1 MITGSW
7 GSDRRP
13 APGGNPSGRGR
24 GGTWLPLAS
33 SLPEHLVLCGRRP
46 WVHPGTWWSTAA
58 GSSAEDATSSPLPSR
73 TALARSGLGIWASV
87 RGVAGSYLVNRHRR
101 RRELPMAVP
110 LRDPS
115 QRRHAASEWT
125 VGQRV
130 RPQQQ
135 RSTLQLDSGSND
147 WAISEKKNPLEII
160 QSVFVALSKGSSHL
174 VRTCCPDD

>member
-13 APGGNPSGRGR
+13 AA
-24 GGTWLPLAS
+24 TPLVEDEEELGCR
-33 SLPEHLVLCGRRP
+33 SLPVFQNISCAVGDRP

-101 RRELPMAVP
+101 RRELPTAVP